1 MHMKNKGQAQTQL
14 CVALTTFLVVI
25 VTENV
30 YNIIVFF
37 ANSTNENCNDV
48 TNIWWLNQA
57 IWFLS
62 RGSNTVLWVYP
73 FMIMWIVK
81 IKKDRT
87 KVDKK
92 QSESKTDMTVR
103 TSLTEFEDDSDSEGD
118 ILVQDESYKQEGGMF
133 NSKDTF
139 LLAATEPVARE
150 SETTWSQNRTS
161 QRNKTNDSM
170 YNPSRANSNSDLL
183 TARSGSEL

>member
-1 MHMKNKGQAQTQL
+1 
-14 CVALTTFLVVI
+14 
-25 VTENV
+25 
-30 YNIIVFF
+30 
-37 ANSTNENCNDV
+37 
-48 TNIWWLNQA
+48 
-57 IWFLS
+57 
-62 RGSNTVLWVYP
+62 
-73 FMIMWIVK
+73 MWIVK